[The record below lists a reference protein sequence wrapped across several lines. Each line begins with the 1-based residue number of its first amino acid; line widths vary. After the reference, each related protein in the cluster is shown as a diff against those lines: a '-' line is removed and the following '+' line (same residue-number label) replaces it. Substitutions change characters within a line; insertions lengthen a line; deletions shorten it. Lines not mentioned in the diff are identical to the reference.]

1 METMLVLNPSDI
13 IVMSDHAKRE
23 FPDECCGVIL
33 GSPSDPSRNE
43 VRPCA
48 NIQRELKE
56 RYPHLYSRDA
66 DTGYYMDPKDL
77 KSAFDDASRR
87 GLEVVGFYHSHP
99 NHDAYWSDE
108 DHRASLWAGTD
119 EPSFPDTSHVV
130 ISVYDGEVKDIAIFT
145 WRPEIKE
152 FVRGNHT

>member
-1 METMLVLNPSDI
+1 MLVLNPSDI

-33 GSPSDPSRNE
+33 GRLSDPSHNE

-56 RYPHLYSRDA
+56 KYPHLYTRDA

-77 KSAFDDASRR
+77 KSAFDEASAR
-87 GLEVVGFYHSHP
+87 GLEVIGFYHSHP
-99 NHDAYWSDE
+99 NHDAYWSSE
-108 DHRASLWAGTD
+108 DHRASMWAGTD

-130 ISVYDGEVKDIAIFT
+130 ISVYKGEVRDIAIFA
-145 WRPEIKE
+145 WRQEVKQFIRE
-152 FVRGNHT
+152 NRA